1 MMFDLYD
8 FLFGLTL
15 AGSSRVAAA
24 NLFGLL
30 AKWSGPQG
38 KSEQ

>member
-1 MMFDLYD
+1 MYD
-8 FLFGLTL
+8 FLFGITL
-15 AGSSRVAAA
+15 AGSSQVAAA

>member
-30 AKWSGPQG
+30 EKWSGPQG